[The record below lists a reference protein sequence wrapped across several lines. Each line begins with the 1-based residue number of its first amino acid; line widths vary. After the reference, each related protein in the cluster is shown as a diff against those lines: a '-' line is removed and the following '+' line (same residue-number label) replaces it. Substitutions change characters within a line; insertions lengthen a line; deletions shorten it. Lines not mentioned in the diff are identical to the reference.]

1 MGSFFKFGQAA
12 PEIFEFKWVFFRQE
26 LEGTYVSEM
35 APKRRF
41 LKGFCN
47 FLGMNTHELS

>member
-12 PEIFEFKWVFFRQE
+12 PEIFEFKWVFFRQD

-35 APKRRF
+35 APKKKIFEGF
-41 LKGFCN
+41 LQFSWKK
-47 FLGMNTHELS
+47 HS